1 MWTGILLGDLFD
13 LSIPVLGVA
22 RGPAWICLSRG
33 DLFGFSFR
41 SWGLDDDLRGYESL
55 GVICLAFLFQSWG
68 LNNNPR
74 GHVFSWVICL
84 TFLPVLGV
92 EQLPAW
98 I

>member
-41 SWGLDDDLRGYESL
+41 SWGLDDDLRGYES
-55 GVICLAFLFQSWG
+55 WG
-68 LNNNPR
+68 DLS
-74 GHVFSWVICL
+74 GFS
-84 TFLPVLGV
+84 FSVLGV
-92 EQLPAW
+92 EQQPA
-98 I
+98 